1 MKEFV
6 TKLEGKAVTVVNNTN
21 TAEAVQSGSLAV
33 FGTPMMIAL
42 MEKATRIAVS
52 SLLDEGETTVGTKI
66 SVTHD
71 KASGVGAVII
81 AHATLV
87 EVQGRRLIF
96 DVEACEDN
104 GAVIGKGTIERFVV
118 SSKRF
123 MKKVEAR

>member
-66 SVTHD
+66 SVTHE
-71 KASGVGAVII
+71 KASGIGATIT
-81 AHATLV
+81 ATATLENV
-87 EVQGRRLIF
+87 DGRRLIF
-96 DVEACEDN
+96 SVSATDDN
-104 GAVIGKGTIERFVV
+104 GDIIGKGEIERFVV
-118 SSKRF
+118 LEEKF
-123 MKKVEAR
+123 MKRVNG